1 MTSRRTLVLTALSGI
16 FGTVFLGLYFGIG
29 AGVGL
34 ATLPPEATQ
43 AQIVSMATQYH
54 DLWYLGTWLQGTG
67 TLFSVIF
74 FLALVQRA
82 GASTKL
88 AGVLTLLGS
97 AVLLGVVLIEGV
109 FTIDLAQA
117 AADGHQA
124 TSVTSFDLMS
134 VFSHIYP
141 IAPAPVI
148 FLALGTVLVGTH
160 ILPRIF
166 GYLALF
172 LGTAFA
178 IIGLVGLFTTP
189 LLTLIPLALQGIWIV
204 AAAITLL
211 IHAGKTPKP
220 ATKQTVAGTSA

>member
-1 MTSRRTLVLTALSGI
+1 MSPRRARLLTALCGI
-16 FGTVFLGLYFGIG
+16 LGTIMLGLYFGIG

-43 AQIVSMATQYH
+43 DQILSMATKYH

-67 TLFSVIF
+67 TLLSVIF
-74 FLALVQRA
+74 FLALVQQA
-82 GASTKL
+82 GAASKL
-88 AGVLTLLGS
+88 AGMLTLLGS

-124 TSVTSFDLMS
+124 ASVTSFDLMS

-148 FLALGTVLVGTH
+148 FLALGTILVGARV
-160 ILPRIF
+160 LPRGF
-166 GYLALF
+166 GYV
-172 LGTAFA
+172 AFA
-178 IIGLVGLFTTP
+178 LGVVFAIAGLVGLFTTP

-204 AAAITLL
+204 VAAITMLFQMPQ
-211 IHAGKTPKP
+211 TPKP
-220 ATKQTVAGTSA
+220 AVAQAQA

>member
-1 MTSRRTLVLTALSGI
+1 MSARQTRLLTALSGI
-16 FGTVFLGLYFGIG
+16 LGTILLGLYFGIG

-67 TLFSVIF
+67 TLLSVIF
-74 FLALVQRA
+74 FLSLVQQA
-82 GASTKL
+82 GSSAKL
-88 AGVLTLLGS
+88 SGVLTLLGS

-124 TSVTSFDLMS
+124 TSVTSFDLMT

-148 FLALGTVLVGTH
+148 FLALGTILVGARV
-160 ILPRIF
+160 LPRAF
-166 GYLALF
+166 GYIALF
-172 LGTAFA
+172 LGVVFA
-178 IIGLVGLFTTP
+178 IAGLVGLFTTP
-189 LLTLIPLALQGIWIV
+189 LLTLIPLALQGLWII
-204 AAAITLL
+204 AAAITMLFQSPT
-211 IHAGKTPKP
+211 AQKP
-220 ATKQTVAGTSA
+220 AAVEAQA

>member
-1 MTSRRTLVLTALSGI
+1 MSPRRVRLFTAHCGI
-16 FGTVFLGLYFGIG
+16 LGTIMLGLYFGIG

-34 ATLPPEATQ
+34 ATLSPEATQ
-43 AQIVSMATQYH
+43 AQILSMATQYH

-67 TLFSVIF
+67 TLLSVIF
-74 FLALVQRA
+74 FLSLVQQA
-82 GASTKL
+82 GASSKL

-148 FLALGTVLVGTH
+148 FLALGIILVGARV
-160 ILPRIF
+160 LPRGF
-166 GYLALF
+166 GYVAF
-172 LGTAFA
+172 VLGVVFA
-178 IIGLVGLFTTP
+178 IAGLVGLFTTP
-189 LLTLIPLALQGIWIV
+189 ILTLIPLALQGIWIV
-204 AAAITLL
+204 VAAITMLFQ
-211 IHAGKTPKP
+211 APQTPKP
-220 ATKQTVAGTSA
+220 AVGVAQA

>member
-1 MTSRRTLVLTALSGI
+1 MSARRTQLLTALSGI
-16 FGTVFLGLYFGIG
+16 LGTILLGLYFGIG

-54 DLWYLGTWLQGTG
+54 DLWYIGTWLQGTG
-67 TLFSVIF
+67 TLLSVIF
-74 FLALVQRA
+74 FLSLVQQA
-82 GASTKL
+82 GASAKL
-88 AGVLTLLGS
+88 SGVLTLLGS

-124 TSVTSFDLMS
+124 TSVTSFDLMT

-148 FLALGTVLVGTH
+148 FLALGVILVGTR
-160 ILPRIF
+160 ILPRAF
-166 GYLALF
+166 GYIALF
-172 LGTAFA
+172 LGVVFA
-178 IIGLVGLFTTP
+178 IAGLVGLFTTP
-189 LLTLIPLALQGIWIV
+189 LLTLIPLALQGLWII
-204 AAAITLL
+204 AAAITMLFQSPT
-211 IHAGKTPKP
+211 AQKP
-220 ATKQTVAGTSA
+220 AAAEAQA

>member
-1 MTSRRTLVLTALSGI
+1 MTSRRAYLLTALSGI
-16 FGTVFLGLYFGIG
+16 CGTVLLGLYFGIG

-43 AQIVSMATQYH
+43 SQIVSMATQYH

-67 TLFSVIF
+67 TLLSVIF
-74 FLALVQRA
+74 FLSLVQMA
-82 GASTKL
+82 GASSRL

-124 TSVTSFDLMS
+124 TSVTSFDLMT

-148 FLALGTVLVGTH
+148 FLALGTILVGAR

-166 GYLALF
+166 GYIALF
-172 LGTAFA
+172 LGVVFA
-178 IIGLVGLFTTP
+178 VAGLVGLFTTP
-189 LLTLIPLALQGIWIV
+189 LLTLIPLALQGFWII
-204 AAAITLL
+204 AAAIALL
-211 IHAGKTPKP
+211 IQAGRTQNQTPK
-220 ATKQTVAGTSA
+220 QTYAGAQA

>member
-1 MTSRRTLVLTALSGI
+1 MSPRRARLLTALCGI
-16 FGTVFLGLYFGIG
+16 LGTIMLGLYFGIG

-43 AQIVSMATQYH
+43 DQILTMATKYH

-67 TLFSVIF
+67 TLLSVIF
-74 FLALVQRA
+74 FLALVQQA
-82 GASTKL
+82 GAASKL
-88 AGVLTLLGS
+88 AGMLTLLGS

-124 TSVTSFDLMS
+124 ASVTSFDLMS

-148 FLALGTVLVGTH
+148 FLALGTILLGARV
-160 ILPRIF
+160 LPRGF
-166 GYLALF
+166 GYVALG
-172 LGTAFA
+172 LGVVFA
-178 IIGLVGLFTTP
+178 IAGLVGLFTTP

-204 AAAITLL
+204 VAAITMLFQMPQ
-211 IHAGKTPKP
+211 TPKP
-220 ATKQTVAGTSA
+220 AVAQAQA

>member
-1 MTSRRTLVLTALSGI
+1 MSARRTRLLTALSGI
-16 FGTVFLGLYFGIG
+16 LGTILLGLYFGIG

-67 TLFSVIF
+67 TLLSVIF
-74 FLALVQRA
+74 FLSLVQQA
-82 GASTKL
+82 GSSAKL
-88 AGVLTLLGS
+88 SGVLTLLGS

-124 TSVTSFDLMS
+124 TSVTSFDLMT

-148 FLALGTVLVGTH
+148 FLALGTILVGARV
-160 ILPRIF
+160 LPRAF
-166 GYLALF
+166 GYIALF
-172 LGTAFA
+172 LGVVFA
-178 IIGLVGLFTTP
+178 IAGLVGLFTTP
-189 LLTLIPLALQGIWIV
+189 LLTLIPLALQGLWII
-204 AAAITLL
+204 AAAITMLFQSPT
-211 IHAGKTPKP
+211 AQKP
-220 ATKQTVAGTSA
+220 AAAEAQA

>member
-1 MTSRRTLVLTALSGI
+1 MSPRRARLLTALCGI
-16 FGTVFLGLYFGIG
+16 LGTIMLGLYFGIG

-43 AQIVSMATQYH
+43 EQILTMATKYH

-67 TLFSVIF
+67 TLLSVIF
-74 FLALVQRA
+74 FLALVQQA
-82 GASTKL
+82 GAASKL
-88 AGVLTLLGS
+88 AGMLTLLGS

-124 TSVTSFDLMS
+124 ASVTSFDLMS

-148 FLALGTVLVGTH
+148 FLALGTILLGARV
-160 ILPRIF
+160 LPRGF
-166 GYLALF
+166 GYVALG
-172 LGTAFA
+172 LGVVFA
-178 IIGLVGLFTTP
+178 IAGLVGLFTTP

-204 AAAITLL
+204 VAAITMLFQMPQ
-211 IHAGKTPKP
+211 TPKP
-220 ATKQTVAGTSA
+220 AVAQAQA

>member
-1 MTSRRTLVLTALSGI
+1 MSARRTRLLTALSGI
-16 FGTVFLGLYFGIG
+16 LGTILLGLYFGIG

-67 TLFSVIF
+67 TLLSVIF
-74 FLALVQRA
+74 FLSLVQQA
-82 GASTKL
+82 GSSAKL
-88 AGVLTLLGS
+88 SGVLTLLGS

-124 TSVTSFDLMS
+124 TSVTSFDLMT

-148 FLALGTVLVGTH
+148 FLALGTILVGARV
-160 ILPRIF
+160 LPRAF
-166 GYLALF
+166 GYIALF
-172 LGTAFA
+172 LGVVFA
-178 IIGLVGLFTTP
+178 IAGLVGLFTTP
-189 LLTLIPLALQGIWIV
+189 LLTLIPLALQGLWII
-204 AAAITLL
+204 AAAITMLFQSPT
-211 IHAGKTPKP
+211 AQKP
-220 ATKQTVAGTSA
+220 AAVEAQA